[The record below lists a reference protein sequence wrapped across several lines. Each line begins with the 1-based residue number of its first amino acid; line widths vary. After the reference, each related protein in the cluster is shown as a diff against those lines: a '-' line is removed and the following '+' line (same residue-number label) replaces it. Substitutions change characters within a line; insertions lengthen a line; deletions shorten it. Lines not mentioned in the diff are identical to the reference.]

1 MYLYSHTSFEH
12 KTEIETIYVVLV
24 IVVIKCF
31 KEQAQASEQL
41 NCRQLLP
48 ELSIIK
54 KIARKGQETKTKSHC
69 LMKLENVLCPEGT
82 RNKGIIS
89 LLHKTRQFLMKIEWK
104 GQETRIYFHCPEAK
118 I

>member
-12 KTEIETIYVVLV
+12 KTEIETIYMVLV

-41 NCRQLLP
+41 NCRQFLP
-48 ELSIIK
+48 ELCIIK
-54 KIARKGQETKTKSHC
+54 KIARKGQESKIKSHC

-82 RNKGIIS
+82 TNKGIIS
-89 LLHKTRQFLMKIEWK
+89 LLHETRQFLMTIEWK
-104 GQETRIYFHCPEAK
+104 GQETRI
-118 I
+118 

>member
-24 IVVIKCF
+24 TVVIKCF

-41 NCRQLLP
+41 NRQLLP
-48 ELSIIK
+48 ELCIIK
-54 KIARKGQETKTKSHC
+54 KIVRKGQETKIKSHC

-82 RNKGIIS
+82 RNNKGIIS
-89 LLHKTRQFLMKIEWK
+89 LLHETRQFLMTIEWK
-104 GQETRIYFHCPEAK
+104 GQETRI
-118 I
+118 